1 MVTRRHA
8 VSLFLATP
16 FCAGP
21 ALAQGSTPLPV
32 MASFSILADMVR
44 QVGGEHVA
52 VTSLVGPDGDAHSYA
67 PTPADARALAAAK
80 VVVVN
85 GLGFEG
91 WMTRL
96 VRSSGTRA
104 KVITA
109 ASGVTPLKAEEA
121 HGHGHGHSHGHSHG
135 ANDPH
140 AWQNVANARLY
151 VKAIASGLSEADG
164 GRAEAYQR
172 NAAAYDATLAA
183 LDAEIRA
190 AIGAIPRAQ
199 RRLLTTHDAFRYF
212 AKAYEVD
219 VLAVRGVSSDSEPS
233 ARQIAGLIRQIRE
246 GKVSALFMEN
256 ISDPRAIQRIAAE
269 TGAKIGGKLYSDAL
283 SEAGGPAATYVD
295 MMRHNARQIAG
306 AMAQG

>member
-1 MVTRRHA
+1 MITRRHA
-8 VSLFLATP
+8 VSLLLAAP
-16 FCAGP
+16 VGARQ
-21 ALAQGSTPLPV
+21 ALAQGATPLPV
-32 MASFSILADMVR
+32 TASFSILADMVR

-52 VTSLVGPDGDAHSYA
+52 VTALVGPDGDAHSYA

-109 ASGVTPLKAEEA
+109 STGVTPLKAQEA
-121 HGHGHGHSHGHSHG
+121 HGHGHSHGHSHG

-140 AWQNVANARLY
+140 AWQSVANARLY
-151 VKAIASGLSEADG
+151 VKAIAGGLSEAAPAQ
-164 GRAEAYQR
+164 AEAFAR

-212 AKAYEVD
+212 AEAYEVD
-219 VLAVRGVSSDSEPS
+219 VLAVRGVSADSEPS
-233 ARQIAGLIRQIRE
+233 ARQIAALIRQIRQ
-246 GKVSALFMEN
+246 GNVKALFMEN
-256 ISDPRAIQRIAAE
+256 ISDPRAIQRISAE
-269 TGAKIGGKLYSDAL
+269 TGARIGGKLYSDAL

>member
-8 VSLFLATP
+8 VSLLLATP
-16 FCAGP
+16 FGARQ
-21 ALAQGSTPLPV
+21 ALAQVATPLPV
-32 MASFSILADMVR
+32 TASFSILADMVR
-44 QVGGEHVA
+44 QVGGDHVA
-52 VTSLVGPDGDAHSYA
+52 VTALVGPDGDAHSYA

-104 KVITA
+104 KVVTA
-109 ASGVTPLKAEEA
+109 STGVTPLKAEEA
-121 HGHGHGHSHGHSHG
+121 HGHGHSHDNAHG

-140 AWQNVANARLY
+140 AWQSVANARLY
-151 VKAIASGLSEADG
+151 VKAIASGL
-164 GRAEAYQR
+164 AEAAPTQGEAFAR

-219 VLAVRGVSSDSEPS
+219 VLAVRGVSADSEPS
-233 ARQIAGLIRQIRE
+233 ARQIAALIRQIRQ
-246 GKVSALFMEN
+246 GKVKALFMEN
-256 ISDPRAIQRIAAE
+256 ISDPRAIQRISAE
-269 TGAKIGGKLYSDAL
+269 TGARIGGKLYSDAL
-283 SEAGGPAATYVD
+283 SDAGGPAATYVD

-306 AMAQG
+306 AMAHG

>member
-8 VSLFLATP
+8 VSLLLATP
-16 FCAGP
+16 FGARQ
-21 ALAQGSTPLPV
+21 ALAQGATPLPV
-32 MASFSILADMVR
+32 TASFSILADMVR
-44 QVGGEHVA
+44 QVGGDRVEVL
-52 VTSLVGPDGDAHSYA
+52 TLVGPDGDAHVFQPS
-67 PTPADARALAAAK
+67 PSDARNVAEALL
-80 VVVVN
+80 VVVN

-104 KVITA
+104 KVVTA
-109 ASGVTPLKAEEA
+109 STGVTPLKAEEA
-121 HGHGHGHSHGHSHG
+121 HGHGHSHVHAHG

-140 AWQNVANARLY
+140 AWQSAANARLY
-151 VKAIASGLSEADG
+151 VKAIASGL
-164 GRAEAYQR
+164 AEAAPAQGEAFAR

-219 VLAVRGVSSDSEPS
+219 VLAVRGVSADSEPS
-233 ARQIAGLIRQIRE
+233 ARQIAALIRQIRQ
-246 GKVSALFMEN
+246 GNVKALFMEN
-256 ISDPRAIQRIAAE
+256 ISDPRAIQRISAE
-269 TGAKIGGKLYSDAL
+269 TGARIGGKLYSDAL
-283 SEAGGPAATYVD
+283 SDAGGPAATYVD
-295 MMRHNARQIAG
+295 MMRHNARQIVG

>member
-8 VSLFLATP
+8 VSLLLAAP
-16 FCAGP
+16 FGVRQ

-32 MASFSILADMVR
+32 TASFSILADMVR
-44 QVGGEHVA
+44 QVGGDHVA
-52 VTSLVGPDGDAHSYA
+52 VTALVGPDGDAHSYA
-67 PTPADARALAAAK
+67 PTPADARALAAARL
-80 VVVVN
+80 VVVN

-104 KVITA
+104 KVVTA
-109 ASGVTPLKAEEA
+109 STGVTPLKAEEA
-121 HGHGHGHSHGHSHG
+121 HGHGHSHDHAHG

-140 AWQNVANARLY
+140 AWQSVANARLY
-151 VKAIASGLSEADG
+151 VKAIASGLTEAAPAQ
-164 GRAEAYQR
+164 AEAFAR
-172 NAAAYDATLAA
+172 NAAAYDATLVA

-219 VLAVRGVSSDSEPS
+219 VLAVRGVSADSEPS
-233 ARQIAGLIRQIRE
+233 ARQIAALIRQIRQ
-246 GKVSALFMEN
+246 GNVKALFMEN
-256 ISDPRAIQRIAAE
+256 ISDPRAIQRISAE
-269 TGAKIGGKLYSDAL
+269 TGAKIGGKLFSDAL
-283 SEAGGPAATYVD
+283 SDAGGPAATYVD